1 MSHGLPGHG
10 LRPLLALVLAL
21 GLAACGRPRPSP
33 PPPAAPA
40 ASPTTAATGGPTE
53 PQARRQ
59 LQAALASADDQFNRG
74 ENDLAC
80 GQVQRAQGLMQQ
92 RADRATPAQRE
103 QLLRFQRACSIL

>member
-1 MSHGLPGHG
+1 MSLRLPGHRW
-10 LRPLLALVLAL
+10 RPLLALVLAL
-21 GLAACGRPRPSP
+21 GLTACGRPRPT

-40 ASPTTAATGGPTE
+40 ASATAAPTDGPTE

-103 QLLRFQRACSIL
+103 QLLRFQRACSTL